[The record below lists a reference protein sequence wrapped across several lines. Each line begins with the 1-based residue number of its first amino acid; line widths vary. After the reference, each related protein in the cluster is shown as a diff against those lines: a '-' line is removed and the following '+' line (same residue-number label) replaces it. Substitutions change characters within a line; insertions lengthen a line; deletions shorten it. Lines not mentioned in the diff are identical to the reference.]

1 MAAQIVQTNH
11 ATFDMAYT
19 LTQSA
24 DPSTPSIV
32 LIGVPDKKALHK
44 VIQKLKLNRIEFS
57 EFHESDDDLGL
68 TAVAT
73 IPLDEDQR
81 AVLQNYKLWN
91 ENNLTYAP
99 SSVVRA
105 PLQSDGG
112 PRFESLGA
120 YQRADSSTMQEV

>member
-1 MAAQIVQTNH
+1 MA
-11 ATFDMAYT
+11 FT

-24 DPSTPSIV
+24 DPYTPSIV
-32 LIGVPDKKALHK
+32 LIGVPDTKALHK
-44 VIQKLKLNRIEFS
+44 VISKLKLNGIEFS

-73 IPLDEDQR
+73 VPLDEDQR
-81 AVLQNYKLWN
+81 AALQNYKLWN

-112 PRFESLGA
+112 PRFESSGA
-120 YQRADSSTMQEV
+120 YQRSGNIRVCPDSDTCEVV